1 MIPYTE
7 NPKDGTGEVV
17 KLITEF
23 GKVARYKIHTQKS
36 VAFLTTKDNKEKLNN
51 PFTIA
56 SKRTKYLGINQ
67 PT

>member
-1 MIPYTE
+1 MNDMIPYTE

-36 VAFLTTKDNKEKLNN
+36 VAFLCTNNK
-51 PFTIA
+51 
-56 SKRTKYLGINQ
+56 R
-67 PT
+67 